1 MDGTVLNLFRDPFRG
16 TKVAHLAHSGARP
29 THPAERNIH
38 VKPPVWAASSPR
50 ALVEGPRA
58 TKHIY
63 SDFTLPW
70 RAILRSCT
78 LVYLERRRQQRYPMH
93 AIIRW
98 AFELLITE
106 LRTA

>member
-1 MDGTVLNLFRDPFRG
+1 VDATVRNLFRDPFRV
-16 TKVAHLAHSGARP
+16 TKDAHLAHSGAHP

-38 VKPPVWAASSPR
+38 GIPPVWAASSPR

-58 TKHIY
+58 TKHIHA
-63 SDFTLPW
+63 DFTLLW

-78 LVYLERRRQQRYPMH
+78 LVYPERRRPRRYLLR

-98 AFELLITE
+98 VLE
-106 LRTA
+106 LRRNAN